1 MRQIE
6 SDEFEVLRLQKR
18 EKEMIAENET
28 LLEKIHEMQNLKDDY
43 FAELQKARDQITDLD
58 L

>member
-1 MRQIE
+1 
-6 SDEFEVLRLQKR
+6 
-18 EKEMIAENET
+18 MIAENET

-43 FAELQKARDQITDLD
+43 FAELQKARDQTTDLD